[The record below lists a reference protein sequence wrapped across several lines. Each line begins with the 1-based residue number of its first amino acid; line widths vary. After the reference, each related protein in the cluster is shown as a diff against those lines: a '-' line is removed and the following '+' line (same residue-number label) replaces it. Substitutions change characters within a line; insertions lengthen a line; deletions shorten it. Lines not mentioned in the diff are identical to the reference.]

1 MAHTEEPCR
10 WATAGDLEAPSGKDL
25 ALIDLPKC
33 EQVTRG
39 AALMEML
46 QAPIPPPKNDEPPE
60 GGSGSHLLF
69 HLLTQQRSV
78 DTSGGGA
85 HAGMAL
91 SHAWQQSA
99 PPPAAALAGG
109 SCAAY
114 GAAIMGQKV
123 PLQTVPQHAQR
134 PLASQ
139 PHGGWGQ
146 QAPMRAAEPAEWQ
159 RQRMAA
165 AAAATCGREVGVNPH
180 TPWGSAASGQQQGAR
195 MGGPMQQGHAYQE
208 QLRTEQLDAWDAAS
222 GSGETQCS
230 ESDLDFMELSRLI
243 DESVQLGGP
252 GAGRA
257 SHPGVGGHSGGGN
270 RAMRDL
276 GMRGA
281 PRQADA
287 MRDHRRGGAA
297 CKGLGMM
304 TKWDMQASVS
314 SGAQQQQH
322 QQQQQQHQQHQQYAA
337 AAMAHAAA
345 VASAVVARHAL
356 VTPSAAT
363 MATAAHTA
371 ACGWAGMGTQP
382 LQAGAWS
389 ALADAALNASQAGAS
404 HPKDGRR
411 RSLANFKRIAMLLK
425 DAQMATKVSRSAEAG
440 GEAAP
445 PDDPTLQRA
454 GAAPRPSGS
463 LSDRPSG
470 SAHAIRKLYLTHA

>member
-252 GAGRA
+252 GGGRVLG
-257 SHPGVGGHSGGGN
+257 PGVGGLPGGGS
-270 RAMRDL
+270 RAMRDF
-276 GMRGA
+276 GKRGA

-287 MRDHRRGGAA
+287 MRGHLRNDDASKWLGG
-297 CKGLGMM
+297 M
-304 TKWDMQASVS
+304 TKWDAPPAS
-314 SGAQQQQH
+314 GQH
-322 QQQQQQHQQHQQYAA
+322 QHYA

-345 VASAVVARHAL
+345 ASAQHAL
-356 VTPSAAT
+356 VPPSPA
-363 MATAAHTA
+363 A
-371 ACGWAGMGTQP
+371 ACGWAGMGTRP
-382 LQAGAWS
+382 LHNRG
-389 ALADAALNASQAGAS
+389 
-404 HPKDGRR
+404 
-411 RSLANFKRIAMLLK
+411 
-425 DAQMATKVSRSAEAG
+425 VVC
-440 GEAAP
+440 
-445 PDDPTLQRA
+445 
-454 GAAPRPSGS
+454 PR
-463 LSDRPSG
+463 
-470 SAHAIRKLYLTHA
+470 